1 MDMFLLIKVFFWA
14 FVALLVAAAVFDLW
28 KFTIPN
34 WISVSLLGLF
44 VAAGVFLPMQI
55 NWLSHIG
62 AMAAVL
68 LGTLVL
74 YRFRLIGGGD
84 LKLLV
89 VVGLWAGLD
98 GLPTLLVMTAFAGG
112 VLALGLIGL
121 RRLLM
126 SLMVLQTVPDCI
138 TKVSLPRLL
147 LPGEPLPYGVAIAVG
162 GILVARQ
169 LPHLGL
175 FA

>member
-14 FVALLVAAAVFDLW
+14 FVALLVLAAAFDLW

-34 WISVSLLGLF
+34 WISVSLFGLF
-44 VAAGVFLPMQI
+44 VAAGIFMPVQI
-55 NWLSHIG
+55 DWLSHLG
-62 AMAAVL
+62 ALAVVL
-68 LGTLVL
+68 LGTLAL
-74 YRFRLIGGGD
+74 YRFRVIGGGD

-89 VVGLWAGLD
+89 VVGLWTGLD
-98 GLPTLLVMTAFAGG
+98 GLPEFILMTAFAGG

-138 TKVSLPRLL
+138 TKVTLPRFL

-162 GILVARQ
+162 GILVARH